1 MPVTGGCIFWPVT
14 RIMAVPDMAADAV
27 MQVYMSLVVLA
38 NQAVPLRY
46 HHETIALSMLRE
58 HGFVHGPFERQP
70 DGSPMPPEGRRGDPP
85 VDPVVEEDQAR
96 SQPSGIGLSLG
107 VEISDYPD
115 DFPEEL
121 TGRAAVQKLEQLTL
135 EEAIRRWN
143 HRTLEPKNAT
153 A

>member
-1 MPVTGGCIFWPVT
+1 MRPSPCPCCGNTDLYTGHLSASRMGVQCLPKDDVAIRQLT
-14 RIMAVPDMAADAV
+14 QLLRKIKPD
-27 MQVYMSLVVLA
+27 Q
-38 NQAVPLRY
+38 
-46 HHETIALSMLRE
+46 I
-58 HGFVHGPFERQP
+58 
-70 DGSPMPPEGRRGDPP
+70 PEGC
-85 VDPVVEEDQAR
+85 
-96 SQPSGIGLSLG
+96 GLSLG

-143 HRTLEPKNAT
+143 RRTLEPKNAT